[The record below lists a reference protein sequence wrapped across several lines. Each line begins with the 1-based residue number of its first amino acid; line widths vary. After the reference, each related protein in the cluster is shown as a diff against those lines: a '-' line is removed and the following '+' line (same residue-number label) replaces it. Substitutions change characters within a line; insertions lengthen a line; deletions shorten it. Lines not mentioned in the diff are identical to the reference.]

1 MMNPVVGIDVSKG
14 NSQCQAFLDR
24 NQPYKKS
31 FRFAHTEEGFQSF
44 LKILQEIE
52 KVSGVRPA
60 IILEATGH
68 YHQPVVQV
76 VEKHEYLLMVV
87 NPLTSQR
94 AKKAHLRKVKT
105 DVIDAFH
112 LGDLY
117 YKEDF
122 EPYKQQAIQLLN
134 LKHLTRQHG
143 ALTATYVQ
151 TKLQFQAVLD
161 QIFPHYVGA
170 FGNLFSNAS
179 LTILLAYPTPQ
190 SVMEVGIEPIMRLIQ
205 EKAKRSESWAKE
217 KAQKIISAAQCSPN
231 SRVIYDSHFI
241 TLHMLISLL
250 LELQE
255 HLSHLEQE
263 IDTLAQERKEYDLL
277 RSVPGIGDKIAATIL
292 SEIGGIE
299 RFDHAKKLIAYSGID
314 PSVYASGKFIATSN
328 RITKRGSKR
337 LRRALFLAVQCGI
350 RKSVNQQLKEYYD
363 KKRAEG
369 KAYKVAIIACT
380 NKLVRWIYAI
390 LKHERPYLTP

>member
-1 MMNPVVGIDVSKG
+1 MNPVVGIDVSKG
-14 NSQCQAFLDR
+14 NSQGQAFLDR
-24 NQPYKKS
+24 NQPYKKN
-31 FRFAHTEEGFQSF
+31 FRFEHTEEGLQSF
-44 LKILQEIE
+44 LKFLEEIE

-60 IILEATGH
+60 VILEATGH

-76 VEKHEYLLMVV
+76 IEKQEYLLMVI
-87 NPLTSQR
+87 NPLASQR
-94 AKKAHLRKVKT
+94 AKKSQLRKVKT
-105 DVIDAFH
+105 DAVDAFH
-112 LGDLY
+112 LGELY
-117 YKEDF
+117 YKEEF
-122 EPYKQQAIQLLN
+122 EPYRQQAIQLLN

-143 ALTATYVQ
+143 ALTTTYVQ

-161 QIFPHYVGA
+161 QIFPHYVGV

-179 LTILLAYPTPQ
+179 LAILQEYPTPQ
-190 SVMEVGIEPIMRLIQ
+190 LVMDAGIKPITKLIQ
-205 EKAKRSESWAKE
+205 EQAKRSESWANE

-241 TLHMLISLL
+241 TLQMLISLL

-263 IDTLAQERKEYDLL
+263 IDGLAQERKEYDLL
-277 RSVPGIGDKIAATIL
+277 RSVPGIGNKIAATIL
-292 SEIGGIE
+292 SEVGEIE
-299 RFDHAKKLIAYSGID
+299 RFDHAKKLVAFSGID

-337 LRRALFLAVQCGI
+337 LRQALFLAVQCGI
-350 RKSVNQQLKEYYD
+350 RRSINPQLKEYYD

-369 KAYKVAIIACT
+369 KAYKVAIIACA

-390 LKHERPYLTP
+390 LKHERPYLAT